1 VRGFFRH
8 SHPVAYKKGEI
19 TMDDIK
25 VTLELTD
32 SGLSVNTS
40 EGLNLMSLLGFMEYC
55 KTALIDSMNDEPKEG
70 QHDC

>member
-1 VRGFFRH
+1 
-8 SHPVAYKKGEI
+8 
-19 TMDDIK
+19 MDDIK